1 MGVDRDVWGPAFWT
15 ALHTASFAYPDHPD
29 ADQRRHMRAY
39 IDAHASVLP
48 CPDCREHFADMLREC
63 GADYDRALA
72 GRDALTRFLVD
83 IHNRVNQRLGKPTK
97 AYVEVAATYSAGG
110 ASSCPLY
117 TRMATTAHGAY
128 YCQTRPSVV
137 WISLVCVALVVL
149 ALGLALAGRTVLR
162 WRGVVRECQRKC
174 PAVAAR
180 AAA

>member
-1 MGVDRDVWGPAFWT
+1 MSTATWGPAFWT

-137 WISLVCVALVVL
+137 WISLVCVALAVR
-149 ALGLALAGRTVLR
+149 AGARARRPNGAALA
-162 WRGVVRECQRKC
+162 RGGARVPRKC